1 MIKELSLEICCID
14 KFTARRDAIV
24 EEIEKQRAFSED
36 TEEEEEFPTGFF
48 AKYQKCLWDLM
59 EKPQSSLPA
68 KVSNLFKFSDLKKFC
83 WAGSLHS
90 VHSSCSDLIDWNV
103 FEHLHLAPGSI
114 FIMIMMN
121 IH

>member
-59 EKPQSSLPA
+59 EKPHSSLPA
-68 KVSNLFKFSDLKKFC
+68 KVSNFSN
-83 WAGSLHS
+83 SH
-90 VHSSCSDLIDWNV
+90 I
-103 FEHLHLAPGSI
+103 
-114 FIMIMMN
+114 
-121 IH
+121 

>member
-68 KVSNLFKFSDLKKFC
+68 KVSIFFKLTDLK
-83 WAGSLHS
+83 
-90 VHSSCSDLIDWNV
+90 V
-103 FEHLHLAPGSI
+103 FLGRFSP
-114 FIMIMMN
+114 
-121 IH
+121 